1 MIDNCR
7 HFDSEAS
14 LDLSSAFQ
22 SLQDVKTMQMDGKE
36 VVVIDAELYSQVL
49 EELAT
54 LKYKLSQLTDL
65 IQLQSIS
72 GDDHSEVTWVNNVVK

>member
-1 MIDNCR
+1 
-7 HFDSEAS
+7 
-14 LDLSSAFQ
+14 
-22 SLQDVKTMQMDGKE
+22 MQMDGKE
-36 VVVIDAELYSQVL
+36 VVVIDAELYQQVL

-72 GDDHSEVTWVNNVVK
+72 GEDSSNSEVFFVIL

>member
-36 VVVIDAELYSQVL
+36 VVVIDAELYSQVM

-65 IQLQSIS
+65 IQLQSIN

>member
-1 MIDNCR
+1 VVSPDNCR

-36 VVVIDAELYSQVL
+36 VVVIDVGY
-49 EELAT
+49 
-54 LKYKLSQLTDL
+54 
-65 IQLQSIS
+65 I
-72 GDDHSEVTWVNNVVK
+72 VNHGCLMLVRGVIRNSNG